1 MPPPQTAI
9 PPKKK
14 RRKKTLKSY
23 FKPKKNFQGK
33 NLKYCKYRHEVK
45 AKVYVP
51 GVTKH
56 GLEYGANWAKKGR
69 SVDFCCDCLLAPCI
83 SKEYRGDI
91 VNLSSELSELWG
103 SDEATEK
110 VEQMMRMKMTFWF
123 GSRCVSKLPTP
134 PCIRRA
140 IDKELSVVMTNEE
153 MEVEDLMSDNEEDN
167 DDLDVTLA
175 SLKVA

>member
-1 MPPPQTAI
+1 M
-9 PPKKK
+9 
-14 RRKKTLKSY
+14 
-23 FKPKKNFQGK
+23 
-33 NLKYCKYRHEVK
+33 
-45 AKVYVP
+45 
-51 GVTKH
+51 
-56 GLEYGANWAKKGR
+56 
-69 SVDFCCDCLLAPCI
+69 APCI

-123 GSRCVSKLPTP
+123 GSRYVSKLPTP